1 MSENKYPNYAPD
13 TDARSQAPTFD
24 EMVAMIEKLFKDYLK
39 DIRKNVLT
47 DEQIEERWQR
57 YKTLNHL
64 YQDEQPKPAGAAQ
77 PDETQIPTVDHDQA
91 HINMDAGMPDFEA
104 YYQAG
109 FSNGHDIGYDKAK
122 QEVRPAGAVLEPEF
136 IEFMKNE
143 RSAISN
149 EMLSDEWWLTIPP
162 SKRVVIENILIA
174 YDQMARKLNGSKP
187 AAYER

>member
-1 MSENKYPNYAPD
+1 MSIATKCTCHMSSNGYCNSGVKECTQLMSENKSPIGGYAPD

-47 DEQIEERWQR
+47 DEQIEEGWQR

-64 YQDEQPKPAGAAQ
+64 YQDEQPKPAGAVCD
-77 PDETQIPTVDHDQA
+77 PD
-91 HINMDAGMPDFEA
+91 
-104 YYQAG
+104 
-109 FSNGHDIGYDKAK
+109 
-122 QEVRPAGAVLEPEF
+122 F
-136 IEFMKNE
+136 IEFIKNE
-143 RSAISN
+143 RGEITK

-174 YDQMARKLNGSKP
+174 YDQMAGKLNGSKP